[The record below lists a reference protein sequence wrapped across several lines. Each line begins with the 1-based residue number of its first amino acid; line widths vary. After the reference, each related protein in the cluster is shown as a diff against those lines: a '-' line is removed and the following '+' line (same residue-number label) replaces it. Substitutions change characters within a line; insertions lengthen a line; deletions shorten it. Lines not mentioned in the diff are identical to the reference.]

1 MESFCF
7 VLIFT
12 RLTAKEKKL
21 HTICLDN
28 EIFIK
33 IPKRS
38 NIFEVNISH
47 FYTALVIIF
56 LSEFSRYVITFI
68 WSTPSSTLMEKEL
81 WIS

>member
-38 NIFEVNISH
+38 NIFKVKRFKELNISQ
-47 FYTALVIIF
+47 
-56 LSEFSRYVITFI
+56 SFI
-68 WSTPSSTLMEKEL
+68 VSYHTG
-81 WIS
+81 ISFAGNVGTVMQENQI

>member
-47 FYTALVIIF
+47 FYTALVII
-56 LSEFSRYVITFI
+56 SKFSLYVITFI
-68 WSTPSSTLMEKEL
+68 WSTPSSTLKEKEL
-81 WIS
+81 CIS